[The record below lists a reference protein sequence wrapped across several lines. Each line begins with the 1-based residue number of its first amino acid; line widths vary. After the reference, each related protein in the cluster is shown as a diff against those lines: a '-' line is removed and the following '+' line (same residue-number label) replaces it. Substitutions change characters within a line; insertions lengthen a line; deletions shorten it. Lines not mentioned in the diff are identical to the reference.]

1 MRLLLL
7 LSITRIYL
15 IHFIVIRAL
24 SPTRSLVHCRR
35 YQELVA
41 SGPDALDQV
50 LEGLYETGR
59 LTAFKVPPD
68 KDLVV
73 KPF

>member
-1 MRLLLL
+1 MLLLL
-7 LSITRIYL
+7 LYIMHL
-15 IHFIVIRAL
+15 HLLHFIANTAPRT
-24 SPTRSLVHCRR
+24 SHSSCR